1 MLPVT
6 NRDWSN
12 IAETDYFSE
21 VIDPDSAIA
30 SEYLWGLYPASDSNT
45 IEDTEFTDLNGD
57 TVRKV
62 DELALVW
69 YDGTTRN
76 DYTF

>member
-45 IEDTEFTDLNGD
+45 IEDTEFTKVDGV
-57 TVRKV
+57 TVVRKV
-62 DELALVW
+62 ENL
-69 YDGTTRN
+69 
-76 DYTF
+76 